1 MDHKVRLA
9 VRLALLVLIMTA
21 IFVFSSQPADESQ
34 KLSDGLLDRVE
45 IYFGFLFELGGDPGK
60 SIRKY
65 AHFMEYMSMGVFS
78 ALFFAELYISA
89 PKRLFR
95 TGIVSIAL
103 CVLYACSDE
112 IHQLFVPGRACRAAD
127 VCTDGAGALIGTA
140 AVLAYYKLKI
150 RKAGNSNNGYKPFR

>member
-1 MDHKVRLA
+1 MNHKVRLA
-9 VRLALLVLIMTA
+9 VRLALLIFIMTA

-34 KLSDGLLDRVE
+34 KLSDGLLNRVE
-45 IYFGFLFELGGDPGK
+45 IYFGFLFKIGGDPGK

-65 AHFMEYMSMGVFS
+65 AHFIEYMSMGVFS

-89 PKRLFR
+89 PKRLIR
-95 TGIVSIAL
+95 SGIVSLAL

-112 IHQLFVPGRACRAAD
+112 IHQLFVPGRVCRAAD
-127 VCTDGAGALIGTA
+127 VCIDSAGALIGTA

-150 RKAGNSNNGYKPFR
+150 RKAGNSYNGYEPFR